1 MIHFVLFNVIG
12 MYKGPTIRIILLK
25 ILSELA
31 LFIRT
36 IIPLQLLER
45 RCQKFFCLLGKLVDE

>member
-45 RCQKFFCLLGKLVDE
+45 YDGELREPLVWCQGS